1 MLFDVNAIEKLLK
14 IEDPNF
20 DLSDHNDSWEN
31 VNNKLSILSYD
42 VPSIKKYIFSSND
55 FKSIL
60 GASRALDKFD
70 STANKILQKQQA
82 HVIITAGGTGLAIC
96 NPSSKEI
103 IEEKVRTSFQEKVPG
118 ANLVVSFVDL
128 PVKEIL
134 FGLHDNG
141 GKFGPSSMINE
152 LNTGSFAELFQFL
165 SLPLKMKRN
174 ELLEEYKL
182 ILPEVQRCDYCNQ
195 EPATRILE
203 RYDTKSKIC
212 ENCYLK
218 HKIGNEK
225 DQSDISKMAS
235 GIDDIDTETDP
246 DEKSSWYGAIYIDGN
261 NLGQLYS
268 TIKDEFDYKE
278 KSKQIDNV
286 VKNALKKIVEEFKLQ
301 GKYMIPI
308 LGGDDLLLFLP
319 MSLTFQVFKSLSK
332 EIEEGFGKMN
342 IGFCSSIAI
351 IPKKLPI
358 KFVFEISD
366 KLLKSSKKEA
376 YKENPKNPGN
386 YVAFR
391 LLYSNNLNPV
401 TENVYFS
408 NLENDV
414 TEFKAFTSEVLG
426 KGIKLNKFISML
438 DELGKNNTEYSQMM
452 QKILKCIGEHPL
464 VAKLNTGY
472 FLKRSKYFD
481 RLDKTPLEFI
491 SEFELLTSSD
501 NKIFETNI
509 RTILD
514 ILKVITLSK
523 RNHKN
528 EVKR

>member
-1 MLFDVNAIEKLLK
+1 
-14 IEDPNF
+14 
-20 DLSDHNDSWEN
+20 
-31 VNNKLSILSYD
+31 
-42 VPSIKKYIFSSND
+42 
-55 FKSIL
+55 
-60 GASRALDKFD
+60 
-70 STANKILQKQQA
+70 
-82 HVIITAGGTGLAIC
+82 
-96 NPSSKEI
+96 
-103 IEEKVRTSFQEKVPG
+103 
-118 ANLVVSFVDL
+118 
-128 PVKEIL
+128 
-134 FGLHDNG
+134 
-141 GKFGPSSMINE
+141 
-152 LNTGSFAELFQFL
+152 
-165 SLPLKMKRN
+165 
-174 ELLEEYKL
+174 
-182 ILPEVQRCDYCNQ
+182 
-195 EPATRILE
+195 
-203 RYDTKSKIC
+203 
-212 ENCYLK
+212 
-218 HKIGNEK
+218 
-225 DQSDISKMAS
+225 
-235 GIDDIDTETDP
+235 
-246 DEKSSWYGAIYIDGN
+246 
-261 NLGQLYS
+261 
-268 TIKDEFDYKE
+268 
-278 KSKQIDNV
+278 
-286 VKNALKKIVEEFKLQ
+286 
-301 GKYMIPI
+301 
-308 LGGDDLLLFLP
+308 
-319 MSLTFQVFKSLSK
+319 
-332 EIEEGFGKMN
+332 MN

-528 EVKR
+528 EVKRWL